1 MSMIA
6 QLPSGTGTLGAVKHS
21 RADVERAREIRLQTL
36 RRELVR
42 DDTIGHFRPRRESLL
57 YVNKKWDDTP
67 LQQRALAWLRDHVHS
82 GIPRAYY
89 HVLLGHDIH
98 LTASAELFVVHHHA
112 TEPDPFTGSIGWTE
126 NVGRVSQGKVTNAFR
141 DFMSLMLV
149 TDATTMGDYKYHE
162 VGTDATAEAN
172 TQTAL
177 ITTTSIARV
186 AGNQTNPTAPTYQSV
201 ATITADSSETWQ
213 EHGLFNASTSVTL
226 MDRSLI
232 SPTVA
237 VVNLDT
243 VTFTYV
249 LTLNSE
255 A

>member
-6 QLPSGTGTLGAVKHS
+6 RLPSPTGTLGAVKHS
-21 RADVERAREIRLQTL
+21 RTQVRADAERAQEIRLQTL

-67 LQQRALAWLRDHVHS
+67 LQQRALAWLRDHVHP

-98 LTASAELFVVHHHA
+98 LTASAELFVVHHHT

-126 NVGRVSQGKVTNAFR
+126 NVGRVSQGKVTTAFR

-162 VGTDATAEAN
+162 VQRHQRHRRSQHRHGPGHDHRNRSGGRQPDEPHRTDLSERGDHHGRH
-172 TQTAL
+172 L
-177 ITTTSIARV
+177 RDV
-186 AGNQTNPTAPTYQSV
+186 AGAWDLQRLHLGDP
-201 ATITADSSETWQ
+201 
-213 EHGLFNASTSVTL
+213 HGSQP
-226 MDRSLI
+226 D
-232 SPTVA
+232 
-237 VVNLDT
+237 
-243 VTFTYV
+243 
-249 LTLNSE
+249 
-255 A
+255 